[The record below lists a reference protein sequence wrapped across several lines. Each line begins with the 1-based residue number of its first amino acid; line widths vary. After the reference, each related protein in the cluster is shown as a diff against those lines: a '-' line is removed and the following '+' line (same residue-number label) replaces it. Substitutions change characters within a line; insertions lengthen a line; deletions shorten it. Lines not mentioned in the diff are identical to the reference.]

1 MNKRVVEDRVDVF
14 KGILVTWACMFFPFF
29 LNETLTM

>member
-29 LNETLTM
+29 FK